1 MKKNGMLFTGLGIAI
16 LFASIIY
23 TIIVINKPE
32 TIEIQGEVEAKQ
44 MRISSKL
51 IGRIDSLS
59 IHRGDVVTK
68 GQLLYT
74 INSPEVQAK
83 FMQAQAALTGAKAQN
98 QKAQAGAQI
107 EDIEAA
113 YNTFLKADAASD
125 LAQKTFQRVSNL
137 FHEGVVPKQK
147 YDEAETQYK
156 VAKETANAAKAQ
168 WIKAK
173 NGARIE
179 DKNAAGALVS
189 NAEGIISEVES
200 YMHETRI
207 FAPIQGEIANI
218 LAEQGELIPAGY
230 PVVTIVDLTDSWVVF
245 NIREDILAKMRKG
258 KKIMATVPAL
268 GDEKVELQISY
279 ISVMGNFATWN
290 ATKTSG
296 DFDMKTFEVHAVPT
310 KPVEGLRPGMSVLVD
325 WDSIK

>member
-1 MKKNGMLFTGLGIAI
+1 MKKNGMLFTGLGIVI
-16 LFASIIY
+16 LLASIIY
-23 TIIVINKPE
+23 TVIVINKPK
-32 TIEIQGEVEAKQ
+32 TPEIQGEVEAKQ
-44 MRISSKL
+44 IRISSKL
-51 IGRIDSLS
+51 IGRIDTLL
-59 IHRGDVVTK
+59 IHRGDVITK

-83 FMQAQAALTGAKAQN
+83 FIQAKAALTGAKAQS

-107 EDIEAA
+107 EDIQAA
-113 YNTFLKADAASD
+113 YNTFLKADAASN
-125 LAQKTFQRVSNL
+125 LAEKTFKRVSNL
-137 FHEGVVPKQK
+137 YHDGVVPKQK
-147 YDEAETQYK
+147 YDEAETQYTI
-156 VAKETANAAKAQ
+156 AKETASAAKAQ

-173 NGARIE
+173 NGARVE

-200 YMHETRI
+200 YMDETKI
-207 FAPIQGEIANI
+207 FAPINGEIANI

-230 PVVTIVDLTDSWVVF
+230 PVVTIVDLTDTWVVF
-245 NIREDILAKMRKG
+245 NIREDILGNFPKG

-268 GDEKVELQISY
+268 DNKKIELQISY
-279 ISVMGNFATWN
+279 INVMGNFATWN

-310 KPVEGLRPGMSVLVD
+310 KQIIGLRPGMSVLVD
-325 WDSIK
+325 ENSIK